1 MPDNTSDKVPILE
14 CVRASWAFLI
24 QHWRLF
30 LSTAAV
36 VAAISQLGVI
46 LSFLTAPADGQPQSA
61 LQAPIGEL
69 LIYLPAVIAGVFF
82 VAAVLRKV
90 VRDEFIGQ
98 TGLAFG
104 ADERQLLGVMLAMA
118 CLYLPLAGLVA
129 VVLIVT
135 VLGRIATTPDAL
147 EALLADPEAMNDA
160 IAMALGE
167 TGSAALS
174 LFIII
179 IFAIFILI
187 AARLS
192 MVNAATI
199 GERRIVIFQTWSWT
213 RGNVL
218 RVIAALILTFLPVI
232 MINNLIG
239 SVAIAIMRSIPGA
252 GESIPLLVLAS
263 FAVSFAT
270 TMTSIPTIAL
280 GAVLYK
286 GLRPREFVAK

>member
-1 MPDNTSDKVPILE
+1 MPDNNSDKVPILE
-14 CVRASWAFLI
+14 CVRASWAFLF

-30 LSTAAV
+30 LPTAAV
-36 VAAISQLGVI
+36 VAAISQAGLI

-61 LQAPIGEL
+61 LQGPLNDI
-69 LIYLPAVIAGVFF
+69 LIYAPAVIASVFF
-82 VAAVLRKV
+82 MAAVLRKA
-90 VRDEFIGQ
+90 VRDEFVGR

-104 ADERQLLGVMLAMA
+104 ADERRLLGVMLAMA
-118 CLYLPLAGLVA
+118 CLYLPLFGLVA
-129 VVLIVT
+129 VVLTVT
-135 VLGRIATTPDAL
+135 VLGRIATSQEAL
-147 EALLADPEAMNDA
+147 EALLADPDAMNEA
-160 IAMALGE
+160 IALALGE

-179 IFAIFILI
+179 IFAIFILL
-187 AARLS
+187 AARLC

-199 GERRIVIFQTWSWT
+199 GERRIVIFQTWSWS

-239 SVAIAIMRSIPGA
+239 SVAIAIVQSMAGA
-252 GESIPLLVLAS
+252 GESIPILVLAS

-270 TMTSIPTIAL
+270 TMTSIPTFAL
-280 GAVLYK
+280 GATLYK
-286 GLRPREFVAK
+286 GLRPRDFVPK